1 MVKKFLYRVQ
11 RNQHEYDGTA
21 SVNPPDT
28 ASPFLLQMNDILH
41 QHLVH
46 FKNKITQYHK
56 NKKWDRFKKLT
67 NDYELVF
74 TTSVGFPSIASYNPI
89 SRSYFKLWEILQD
102 LGTVEMGLKGSDT
115 PKRAAFLADAP
126 GGFIE
131 AFVNY
136 RHAPS
141 DSLFAISLKATNRI
155 IPQWKFDSNYCLAHN
170 ITLCYG
176 EKGTGDLYDLEI
188 IHNFVATV
196 GESSCDLVTAD
207 GGFDFSSNFNN
218 QEEMSTRLVLCE
230 VYAAL
235 CLQARNGSLVL
246 KIFDIHNDVTIRI
259 LHLLSTFYNTMY
271 FVKPLSSRPANSEK
285 YVVCTGFQGGSPHYV
300 AALANA
306 ITQLRCR
313 PLNMV
318 APLATLKPSP
328 SFLAA
333 VVEFNHI
340 YIMCQVMHICE
351 TLRMIDSP
359 VVCDSESIIRK
370 QVKKAIKWCHKYAV
384 PVSLEALKRYK
395 PYYVS
400 PPPVLG

>member
-1 MVKKFLYRVQ
+1 MVKKFLYHVQ
-11 RNQHEYDGTA
+11 QQATHSPNE
-21 SVNPPDT
+21 VPDL
-28 ASPFLLQMNDILH
+28 ANNFLFRMNDVLH

-102 LGTVEMGLKGSDT
+102 LGAGAMNLQDT
-115 PKRAAFLADAP
+115 SVPKRAAFLADAP
-126 GGFIE
+126 GGFME
-131 AFVNY
+131 AFVTY
-136 RHAPS
+136 RQNAPA
-141 DSLFAISLKATNRI
+141 DGLFGISLKATNRI
-155 IPQWKFDSNYCLAHN
+155 IPQWKFDANYCKSHN

-176 EKGTGDLYDLEI
+176 DKGTGDLYDIET

-235 CLQARNGSLVL
+235 CLQAQNGSLVL
-246 KIFDIHNDVTIRI
+246 KIFDIHNIVTVRI
-259 LHLLSTFYNTMY
+259 LTLLHAFYTDMH
-271 FVKPLSSRPANSEK
+271 FIKPLSSRPANSEK
-285 YVVCTGFQGGSPHYV
+285 YVVCTGFQGGPPTYV
-300 AALANA
+300 AALINT
-306 ITQLRCR
+306 IMHLRCR
-313 PLNMV
+313 PLSTLN
-318 APLATLKPSP
+318 PLSNIQPSE

-333 VVEFNHI
+333 VVEYNHI
-340 YIMCQVMHICE
+340 YITCQILHICE
-351 TLRMIDSP
+351 TLQMIDAP
-359 VVCDSESIIRK
+359 ECCDNAAIIRK
-370 QVKKAIKWCHKYAV
+370 QVKKAIKWCHKYSI
-384 PVSLEALKRYK
+384 PMSLDALRRYR
-395 PYYVS
+395 PFFAPSS
-400 PPPVLG
+400 PLSTIG